1 MTNIG
6 FDNILGDEEIFLFD
20 KIETKDIIGGG
31 SIGSSFLLVGIFI
44 LAIMTFF
51 FLYFIYPKNAKS
63 IHIMPLQ
70 EIMEKIREWILKKGD
85 QFFTYLHIEG
95 ETVKKVI
102 V

>member
-1 MTNIG
+1 MSNRV

-20 KIETKDIIGGG
+20 KTEAKNFIVGG
-31 SIGSSFLLVGIFI
+31 SLCSSFLFVCIFF
-44 LAIMTFF
+44 LAIMTFL

-63 IHIMPLQ
+63 IHIISLH
-70 EIMEKIREWILKKGD
+70 EIMEKIREWILKKGN

-102 V
+102 A